1 MVGSI
6 VAGVLVGA
14 RRDAS
19 PEAVDLIV
27 FNGQVFTG
35 AGSPRAEA
43 LAIKGSHIVEVGTN
57 RELKKRRTRGTRM
70 IDAHGAAVLPGFNDS
85 HVHFVGGG
93 LGLERVNLL
102 SAQTLQAIKTAVA
115 EFAAANPDRPWIL
128 GRGWYYSPFPGGLPT
143 KELLDELVPD
153 RPAYLT
159 CYDGHTSWANSRAL
173 ALAGITRETPDPPNG
188 VVVKDPRTGEPTGVL
203 KEAAMGLMAKA
214 LPETTP
220 ADRLRAIRAAVK
232 EANRLGITS
241 VHEAGT
247 SATAISQFEDVRRT
261 GDLTVRVYAALSA
274 GEKLDDAGAV
284 ALEALRTRY
293 QSDPVIRV
301 GAVKLMVDG
310 VIEAHTA
317 VMIDAYANRD
327 TKGEPMYSLAGFR
340 RLVTNLDR
348 RGWQIMTHAI
358 GDGAVRM
365 TLDAYEEAARINP
378 APARGRRHR
387 IEHAETIA
395 PSDIPRFGASNT
407 IVSYMP
413 FHANPT
419 PAQLTVWTANIGAE
433 RASRGWI
440 VRRMLES
447 GARVTLGSDW
457 PVVDLDPRL
466 QMHMAVTR
474 RTPDGQPPDGWLP
487 EQAISLEQAIEG
499 TTAWPAYASFEDHRK
514 GRLAPGL
521 LADVVILSGDIF
533 AWPPDRL
540 LDAHVSMTIF
550 DGKVVYER

>member
-1 MVGSI
+1 
-6 VAGVLVGA
+6 
-14 RRDAS
+14 
-19 PEAVDLIV
+19 
-27 FNGQVFTG
+27 
-35 AGSPRAEA
+35 
-43 LAIKGSHIVEVGTN
+43 
-57 RELKKRRTRGTRM
+57 
-70 IDAHGAAVLPGFNDS
+70 
-85 HVHFVGGG
+85 
-93 LGLERVNLL
+93 
-102 SAQTLQAIKTAVA
+102 
-115 EFAAANPDRPWIL
+115 
-128 GRGWYYSPFPGGLPT
+128 
-143 KELLDELVPD
+143 
-153 RPAYLT
+153 
-159 CYDGHTSWANSRAL
+159 
-173 ALAGITRETPDPPNG
+173 
-188 VVVKDPRTGEPTGVL
+188 
-203 KEAAMGLMAKA
+203 
-214 LPETTP
+214 
-220 ADRLRAIRAAVK
+220 
-232 EANRLGITS
+232 
-241 VHEAGT
+241 
-247 SATAISQFEDVRRT
+247 
-261 GDLTVRVYAALSA
+261 
-274 GEKLDDAGAV
+274 
-284 ALEALRTRY
+284 
-293 QSDPVIRV
+293 
-301 GAVKLMVDG
+301 
-310 VIEAHTA
+310 
-317 VMIDAYANRD
+317 
-327 TKGEPMYSLAGFR
+327 
-340 RLVTNLDR
+340 
-348 RGWQIMTHAI
+348 MTHAI